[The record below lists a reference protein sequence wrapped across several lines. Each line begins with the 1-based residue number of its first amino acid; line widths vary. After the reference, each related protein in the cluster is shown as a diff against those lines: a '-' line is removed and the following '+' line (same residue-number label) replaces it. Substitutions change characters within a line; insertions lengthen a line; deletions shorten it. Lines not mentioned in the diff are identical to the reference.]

1 MNFKTLLSSF
11 AFSIFCLSSN
21 ITLAASPAAPPPP
34 PPPPSKAPEKASAPV
49 TPVKQPVKPD
59 TGGKDKKKKKGGN
72 GKKKKKNGTNK
83 VNEKNEDQPD
93 LTVSDSEAVRKLT
106 EQVARMQRCRG
117 PENQASNLW
126 DRAYASRKSD
136 LLGSL
141 DESEKKIQ
149 VLDGLILSLKN
160 IKDDLCDADDA
171 KFEELKHN
179 LDMSETTIASIE
191 KELLEVKDAD
201 EKPVTFGDFSPG
213 WNWFWRILGLFNL
226 IGILFL
232 IFRGSSLAIE
242 LERRM
247 KKLE

>member
-1 MNFKTLLSSF
+1 MNSKTLLSSF
-11 AFSIFCLSSN
+11 AFAIFCLLSN
-21 ITLAASPAAPPPP
+21 ITLAAGPAPPPP
-34 PPPPSKAPEKASAPV
+34 PPPPSKAPKKASAPV

-59 TGGKDKKKKKGGN
+59 AGGKDKKKGGN
-72 GKKKKKNGTNK
+72 GKKKKKNG
-83 VNEKNEDQPD
+83 KNEDQPD

-179 LDMSETTIASIE
+179 LDMSETSIASIE

-226 IGILFL
+226 AGILLL
-232 IFRGSSLAIE
+232 IFRGSSIAIE
-242 LERRM
+242 HERRM